1 MSQSHQWQLT
11 LLSGPC
17 SLSNN
22 YCFHFQMITSVSYD
36 VEGHNC
42 SNQSLCSS
50 GKSRKHAPSTRQEEL
65 DNHGYLSPQSIFSE
79 DCLKPDV
86 IPNETN
92 LFTHGYIELKS
103 ESGDSAQS
111 YAKLGV
117 EPEDEYVSPD
127 QIQSSPNKD
136 RKSDKLHTY
145 FVLEKEN
152 E

>member
-1 MSQSHQWQLT
+1 
-11 LLSGPC
+11 
-17 SLSNN
+17 
-22 YCFHFQMITSVSYD
+22 MISSVSYALD
-36 VEGHNC
+36 GHSC
-42 SNQSLCSS
+42 STDIVNLSQTSDCK
-50 GKSRKHAPSTRQEEL
+50 GSRKYPSAPTIRQVEL
-65 DNHGYLSPQSIFSE
+65 DNHGYLSPQSIIQE

-86 IPNETN
+86 IPNENN

-111 YAKLGV
+111 YAKLEP

-127 QIQSSPNKD
+127 QIQSSPSKD
-136 RKSDKLHTY
+136 KKPDQRHTY